1 MHALTR
7 SGFLIALAL
16 LSVSEHRLLAH
27 KTHAAGPYRVTLG
40 WGEEPAF
47 TGSRNYVSVVVA
59 DSAGAPLK
67 QAAGSLAAEISFG
80 SERVNLPLEPVAGHP
95 GEFRAWLVP
104 TRAGVYSFHITGKI
118 NDRAIDVTSTC
129 SETTFHCVTD
139 ATDLQFPAK
148 DPSVGQLADRIA
160 RFGPRADR
168 AIEVAERAR
177 TWSYAAL
184 GLGALALLTAAGF
197 GLRKSRPPNL

>member
-1 MHALTR
+1 MHSLAR
-7 SGFLIALAL
+7 CSYIVALAL
-16 LSVSEHRLLAH
+16 ISAAEPELLAH

-67 QAAGSLAAEISFG
+67 EAAGSLAAEVSFG
-80 SERVNLPLEPVAGHP
+80 SERVSLPLEPVAGHP

-118 NDRAIDVTSTC
+118 NDRAIDVTSAC

-160 RFGPRADR
+160 RSGPRADR

-177 TWSYAAL
+177 TWSYAAV
-184 GLGALALLTAAGF
+184 GLGALALLAAVGF
-197 GLRKSRPPNL
+197 GVRKSRLHNP